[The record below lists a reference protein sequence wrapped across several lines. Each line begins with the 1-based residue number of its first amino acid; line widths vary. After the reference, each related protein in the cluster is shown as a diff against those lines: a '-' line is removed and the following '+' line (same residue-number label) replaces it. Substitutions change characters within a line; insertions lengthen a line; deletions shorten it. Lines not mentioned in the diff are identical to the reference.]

1 MESGS
6 AEHTVS
12 TDRFEQQVGAG
23 DRFQFGENWQRFL
36 AVLNEERL
44 AEAERSLREMLRAPS
59 LVGKSF
65 LDVGSGSGLFSLAAV
80 RLGASAVHSI
90 DFDPTSVAC
99 TREVKRRL
107 EPSAEDWTIERGN
120 VLDDAEMAALGQWDI
135 VYAWGVLHHT
145 GDMRTAMENV
155 APLVAPTGRLFIS
168 IYNDQ
173 GLKSRLW
180 RRVKQ
185 VFNTLPAALRGPFVV
200 AVMAPFEL
208 RAAFTYSLAMNPLG
222 YVRLWTEYKRS
233 RGMSRWHD
241 LVDWVGGYPFEVA
254 KPEAVFGLYRDLG
267 FRLSSLQTVGGGL
280 GCNQFV
286 FERDPERA

>member
-208 RAAFTYSLAMNPLG
+208 RAAFTYSLAMNPSAMFASG
-222 YVRLWTEYKRS
+222 RS
-233 RGMSRWHD
+233 TSGQG
-241 LVDWVGGYPFEVA
+241 V
-254 KPEAVFGLYRDLG
+254 
-267 FRLSSLQTVGGGL
+267 
-280 GCNQFV
+280 
-286 FERDPERA
+286 